1 MQKQLRRHRI
11 IAFFL
16 GMAVFAFAGWASADP
31 PARVARLGFIDG
43 AVSFS
48 PAGENDWVQA
58 TVNRPLI
65 TGDRLWADAGARAE
79 LQVGSAV
86 IRMSGSTSVTVL
98 NLDDSVVQL
107 QLAQGTLNL
116 HVRRFKRDDALEVDT
131 PNLAFSIRQPGDYR
145 IDVDSAGDATTVIT
159 RRGRADVYGEG
170 VAYTIDAQ
178 QSYRFS
184 GTGLRDYEVL
194 DLLPADDFD
203 RWTYDRDRRWE
214 SSVTAR
220 YVSPDVIGYQDL
232 DDHGTWRVDARYGN
246 VWVPNRVSAGWAP
259 YHDGHWTWIDPWGW
273 TWVDDAPW
281 GFAVSHY
288 GRWTDLNGTWGWV
301 PGPVRARAIYAPALV
316 AFVGGRNFQL
326 SSSTGNVGGIAWFP
340 LGPRDVYRP
349 TYAVSR
355 RYFTN
360 INTSNTVINNTQITN
375 MYNNTNVNNVT
386 YINQQVPGAV
396 IAVPATAFV
405 QSQPVSRVA
414 VRMSNEM
421 VVNAPVTPVAA
432 FAPVQASVI
441 GAAAPAGSKP
451 PTAVLERPIMARR
464 APPAAPVSFASKELL
479 LATNP
484 GKPLDAA
491 ALRNLKRASPVAVAK
506 IKVIAPAQSAS
517 PVTAPP
523 ESRGKAE
530 RRGKPGELPVATPGT
545 PPPPPAAAPPE
556 LRGKPEP
563 RGKPEQR
570 GKPGE
575 PSAAKAPSPPPPPVA
590 APLEPR
596 GKAEQHGKEP
606 KADAA
611 KSGNKK
617 SDEQLNFDEEEKKRK
632 P

>member
-1 MQKQLRRHRI
+1 
-11 IAFFL
+11 
-16 GMAVFAFAGWASADP
+16 V
-31 PARVARLGFIDG
+31 
-43 AVSFS
+43 
-48 PAGENDWVQA
+48 
-58 TVNRPLI
+58 
-65 TGDRLWADAGARAE
+65 
-79 LQVGSAV
+79 
-86 IRMSGSTSVTVL
+86 
-98 NLDDSVVQL
+98 
-107 QLAQGTLNL
+107 
-116 HVRRFKRDDALEVDT
+116 
-131 PNLAFSIRQPGDYR
+131 
-145 IDVDSAGDATTVIT
+145 
-159 RRGRADVYGEG
+159 
-170 VAYTIDAQ
+170 
-178 QSYRFS
+178 
-184 GTGLRDYEVL
+184 
-194 DLLPADDFD
+194 
-203 RWTYDRDRRWE
+203 
-214 SSVTAR
+214 
-220 YVSPDVIGYQDL
+220 
-232 DDHGTWRVDARYGN
+232 
-246 VWVPNRVSAGWAP
+246 
-259 YHDGHWTWIDPWGW
+259 
-273 TWVDDAPW
+273 
-281 GFAVSHY
+281 
-288 GRWTDLNGTWGWV
+288 
-301 PGPVRARAIYAPALV
+301 
-316 AFVGGRNFQL
+316 
-326 SSSTGNVGGIAWFP
+326 
-340 LGPRDVYRP
+340 
-349 TYAVSR
+349 
-355 RYFTN
+355 
-360 INTSNTVINNTQITN
+360 
-375 MYNNTNVNNVT
+375 YNNTNVTNVT
-386 YINQQVPGAV
+386 YINRQVPGAV

-590 APLEPR
+590 APLELR